1 MLQRAG
7 LVWQKYPHIFVQLQ
21 QFPPTISVPMAAS
34 IIYAGQLVFSS
45 AVPSTLQ
52 RPNASSPIG
61 FGTVEFATLLIRPIL
76 ISNNAAC
83 ISKTRAPSC
92 LVRRNLSAQ
101 WSAKLVERCRPWQ
114 LLSLGFVCCKE
125 IRRRLCER
133 IKCGR

>member
-21 QFPPTISVPMAAS
+21 QFPPTISVPTAAS
-34 IIYAGQLVFSS
+34 IIYADQLVFSS

-61 FGTVEFATLLIRPIL
+61 FDTAEFATLLGRPIS

-83 ISKTRAPSC
+83 ISRTRAPSC
-92 LVRRNLSAQ
+92 PIRRNLSAQ
-101 WSAKLVERCRPWQ
+101 WSAKLVERCRPWR
-114 LLSLGFVCCKE
+114 LLSLGFVRCKE
-125 IRRRLCER
+125 ICRRLCEC
-133 IKCGR
+133 IKRGR